1 MMLQRVVPLFFF
13 FGLISASSV
22 AAAPA
27 AIVDAVQ
34 LPATLV
40 RNARE
45 QPLAPGME
53 VRHGDQIS
61 TGAGARVYLRLAE
74 GSVVKMG
81 ESATF
86 DFYATSTRPETFF
99 RGALNVVKGA
109 FRFTTGA
116 LAKLRGRD
124 VQIRV
129 GTATIGIRGTD
140 VWGRSNAEKDLVC
153 LIEGHVDVRHPALA
167 EPADLAEPL
176 SFFVAPKGVAPQA
189 VGHVDPAQLAQ
200 WALETEIAGDRPVLR
215 AGGKG
220 ALVLGVSTGEREALD
235 RFDAARSAGY
245 PARIQPVS
253 GADGWNYRV
262 ILSGFESAEAARRSA
277 PVIAAALGMDVQPL
291 R

>member
-1 MMLQRVVPLFFF
+1 M
-13 FGLISASSV
+13 

-40 RNARE
+40 RNARA

-124 VQIRV
+124 VGIRV

-153 LIEGHVDVRHPALA
+153 LIEGHVDVRHPAWRNRQTWQNPEFLRGA
-167 EPADLAEPL
+167 QGSGTASRGSCRSGPAGSVGTGNRDRGGW
-176 SFFVAPKGVAPQA
+176 SGVAC
-189 VGHVDPAQLAQ
+189 
-200 WALETEIAGDRPVLR
+200 WR
-215 AGGKG
+215 
-220 ALVLGVSTGEREALD
+220 
-235 RFDAARSAGY
+235 
-245 PARIQPVS
+245 
-253 GADGWNYRV
+253 
-262 ILSGFESAEAARRSA
+262 
-277 PVIAAALGMDVQPL
+277 
-291 R
+291 